1 MASIISVLKTGSNR
15 DIVECKEIPHTVT
28 SGSTLCSNRDIVECK
43 GRKKLPESRKR
54 SVVIET

>member
-1 MASIISVLKTGSNR
+1 MECKVCIDFKIVVCCNSSNR

-43 GRKKLPESRKR
+43 AECRDCL
-54 SVVIET
+54 